1 MRMTLAEELAKLEA
15 HRGLKAEIAEAEE
28 DLAHLADEAVT
39 WRLSQ
44 AAAAVG
50 RAQSGTQEDN
60 TEYDLGKNGARISKS
75 EREAFAA
82 LMAQIGHTDSS
93 D

>member
-1 MRMTLAEELAKLEA
+1 
-15 HRGLKAEIAEAEE
+15 
-28 DLAHLADEAVT
+28 
-39 WRLSQ
+39 
-44 AAAAVG
+44 VG